1 MDCIADSLKTV
12 RSLSMPATF
21 CETYVIPISM
31 DKVSF
36 YIEHVTIGRSHVQ
49 RDWHHRRNHEPGEEQ
64 LRDRLAVSHRILE
77 GLRDDSGIF
86 RKWRRIFMRAKV
98 ERMKSAL

>member
-1 MDCIADSLKTV
+1 MDYIADSLKSV

-21 CETYVIPISM
+21 CEAYVIPISM

-49 RDWHHRRNHEPGEEQ
+49 RDWHNRRNHEPGEEH
-64 LRDRLAVSHRILE
+64 LRDRLAQNS
-77 GLRDDSGIF
+77 
-86 RKWRRIFMRAKV
+86 RRTPR
-98 ERMKSAL
+98 